1 MSNEKKIKVLVT
13 GGSGFVGKHLV
24 ESLTAAGCKVVVTTR
39 HKTSQQVTHSDVA
52 YRQVNYSDISQLTD
66 LFTDEQPSYV
76 IHLASDKDRSP
87 LSTIEPTKL
96 LDEITHGTNVIYASA
111 SLPNLKRFVYI
122 GTSDQYDFSMEAN
135 GFPDCYTPAN
145 SYGFV
150 KSTLALLLTCLHRD
164 SDFPALQLV
173 PTIVYGPGQ
182 GAEMFLPSLLQALIR
197 GEDIEITKGE
207 QYRDFI
213 YVSDLVRAIVA
224 ALFKVSDEC
233 HGMTYSVC
241 SGNPI
246 QLIDVVRLAVKVS
259 KSDMKQVLV
268 GKRPYRN
275 GESMS
280 YFSNYDTFSKDAG
293 WSPVVSLEEGIQ
305 RILGFE

>member
-1 MSNEKKIKVLVT
+1 MSNAKKIKVLVT
-13 GGSGFVGKHLV
+13 GGSGFVGQHLV
-24 ESLTAAGCKVVVTTR
+24 ESLIAAGCEVVVTTR
-39 HKTSQQVTHSDVA
+39 HCTSQQAAHSDVS
-52 YRQVNYSDISQLTD
+52 YRQVNYRDITQLTD
-66 LFTDEQPSYV
+66 LFADEQPSYV

-87 LSTIEPTKL
+87 LSCIKPTKL

-122 GTSDQYDFSMEAN
+122 GTSDQYDFSMETN

-150 KSTLALLLTCLHRD
+150 KSTLALLLTTLHRD
-164 SDFPALQLV
+164 SNFPAVQLV

-182 GAEMFLPSLLQALIR
+182 GAEMFLPSLLQALTR
-197 GEDIEITKGE
+197 GENIEMTKGE

-213 YVSDLVRAIVA
+213 YVSDLVDAIVA
-224 ALFKVSDEC
+224 ALFRVTDEC
-233 HGMTYSVC
+233 LGKTYCVC

-246 QLIDVVRLAVKVS
+246 QLIDVVRIAVKES

-280 YFSNYDTFSKDAG
+280 YFSNNEAFAKDAG
-293 WSPVVSLEEGIQ
+293 WAPVVSLEEGIK